1 MSAALTNAKRDAF
14 AFLDRNARELAILS
28 DSIFYFGELGLQEYE
43 TAGLMTSLLEEAGFN
58 VQRGLSG
65 FDTAFLAT
73 FGSGGPVIALHT
85 EYDANPE
92 NSQKS
97 GIAHREEIL
106 AGAPGHCEGH
116 NVNGAVLVAAA
127 IAIKRAMEEHG
138 LAGTLKV
145 FGAPAEEQILS
156 RPYFVRDGYF
166 DDVDAAFHNHIG
178 GEFKAIQIGRA
189 HV

>member
-1 MSAALTNAKRDAF
+1 MSDVPTNAKRDAF

-85 EYDANPE
+85 EYGVDG
-92 NSQKS
+92 SQ
-97 GIAHREEIL
+97 R
-106 AGAPGHCEGH
+106 
-116 NVNGAVLVAAA
+116 
-127 IAIKRAMEEHG
+127 
-138 LAGTLKV
+138 
-145 FGAPAEEQILS
+145 
-156 RPYFVRDGYF
+156 
-166 DDVDAAFHNHIG
+166 
-178 GEFKAIQIGRA
+178 
-189 HV
+189 